1 MSWKITTFFG
11 TLPLSA
17 LIFLLLVIKISRF
30 LLLWLG
36 CFSAARCLSFN
47 VLSDRFLS
55 TEGNFLTILVLAK
68 KNGSQIQKKG
78 KIIKA
83 FDMLIFKVIISQGRG
98 IALFDIFIEY
108 LISLPSPGA
117 HSIWTSS
124 EVGTVY
130 EHTVVLMM
138 KRMRM
143 RMDENGVHYRR
154 PRRRSR
160 DVKRRQGV
168 GLKVVGEAI
177 WDSH

>member
-1 MSWKITTFFG
+1 MCIDFPTSCDQNISISFIVAWLFFCGPLFALQCFIRLISEQRRKIFDQIG
-11 TLPLSA
+11 S
-17 LIFLLLVIKISRF
+17 
-30 LLLWLG
+30 
-36 CFSAARCLSFN
+36 C
-47 VLSDRFLS
+47 
-55 TEGNFLTILVLAK
+55 EK
-68 KNGSQIQKKG
+68 KNGSQTQIKG
-78 KIIKA
+78 KICKA